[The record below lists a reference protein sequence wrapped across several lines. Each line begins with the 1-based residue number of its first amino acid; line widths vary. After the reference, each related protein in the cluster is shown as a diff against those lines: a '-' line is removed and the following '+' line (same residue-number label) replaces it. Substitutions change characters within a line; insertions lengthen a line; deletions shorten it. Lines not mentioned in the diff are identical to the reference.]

1 MVKMLSS
8 HVKRFP
14 KIILFALSWYRIL
27 KVKDSEDLLSR
38 LPVHGGSASER
49 SAEDVRTIEM
59 AAATHVLIIAFAYLY
74 MYISE
79 LVNN

>member
-1 MVKMLSS
+1 LVQD
-8 HVKRFP
+8 P
-14 KIILFALSWYRIL
+14 K
-27 KVKDSEDLLSR
+27 
-38 LPVHGGSASER
+38 GASER